1 MNIEQL
7 QNHLAKLVDAGVDP
21 KTPVVIPIPHGD
33 SDDENTAFYELEE
46 ANVAWDV
53 NHQID
58 NRPKCACVHQTT
70 TALVLEC
77 NGNGTWPNSSSAES
91 YGTTTHYSLMSDVEA
106 MPDYDVMQAARRWRA
121 LVGSTAIRILGNSGC
136 RDGDDGAYAHFGM
149 EVWTHHS
156 PGYDLAYG
164 KQVLENYADKMHNI
178 LVAQQT
184 LTVDVKGKW
193 EGDDPTGAVI
203 VGENTHMTVMPRALV
218 GLAERVAQVG
228 LKDATRTLALAHG
241 VSEDVT
247 VTYEWKRLPVVVNIV
262 DADEERLVVD
272 WIVTAGDVELS
283 LLAHDYSIYALL
295 DRGRGE
301 GDPTSALKAFA
312 AKHRLQGDVNV
323 CPVYAD

>member
-7 QNHLAKLVDAGVDP
+7 QNHLAKLIDAGVDP
-21 KTPVVIPIPHGD
+21 KTPIVIPIPRGE
-33 SDDENTAFYELEE
+33 DEDVDFYELEE

-53 NHQID
+53 NHMVD
-58 NRPKCACVHQTT
+58 NRPKCACVYK
-70 TALVLEC
+70 TATAVVLEC

-91 YGTTTHYSLMSDVEA
+91 YTTTTHYALMDEVASL
-106 MPDYDVMQAARRWRA
+106 PDFDVMLAARRWRA

-136 RDGDDGAYAHFGM
+136 RNGDEGAYAHFGM

-164 KQVLENYADKMHNI
+164 KQVLENYADKMHNV

-203 VGENTHMTVMPRALV
+203 VGENTHMTVMPRALD
-218 GLAERVAQVG
+218 GLATRVSQDG
-228 LKDATRTLALAHG
+228 LANASRALVIAHG
-241 VSEDVT
+241 VSENVT
-247 VTYEWKRLPVVVNIV
+247 ITYEWKRLPVVVNIAP
-262 DADEERLVVD
+262 ADDDRLVVD
-272 WIVTAGDVELS
+272 WVVCAGDVELS
-283 LLAHDYSIYALL
+283 LLALDYSIYALL
-295 DRGRGE
+295 DRGRGDA
-301 GDPTSALKAFA
+301 DPTTVLKAFA

-323 CPVYAD
+323 RPVYAD